1 MGNKS
6 GKVDCD
12 QIMEDI
18 KLPSEKLNSRQLRCM
33 TFLTEK
39 QHDQF
44 SVSEQKL
51 FGNGM
56 QDRLDRYNC

>member
-18 KLPSEKLNSRQLRCM
+18 KLQSENLNSRQLRCM

>member
-12 QIMEDI
+12 QTMEDI
-18 KLPSEKLNSRQLRCM
+18 KLQSEKLNSRQLRCM

-39 QHDQF
+39 
-44 SVSEQKL
+44 
-51 FGNGM
+51 
-56 QDRLDRYNC
+56 